1 MNTYVHTS
9 IFMCKCEFMCVYV
22 YIRVCVCVCVYMYE
36 NCVNICLNI
45 YIHIHSIFTSIIMYV
60 HMYKY
65 FVGNRNCNIFN
76 YTTLPMQLLSTVILE
91 PTNPEPQSYKT
102 KKQNRTY
109 TKKPGLLI
117 FNH

>member
-1 MNTYVHTS
+1 MRIHV
-9 IFMCKCEFMCVYV
+9 CVCIYT
-22 YIRVCVCVCVYMYE
+22 CVCVCVYMYE

-109 TKKPGLLI
+109 TKKTWTSYFQPLSSFFRLNI
-117 FNH
+117 QCNA